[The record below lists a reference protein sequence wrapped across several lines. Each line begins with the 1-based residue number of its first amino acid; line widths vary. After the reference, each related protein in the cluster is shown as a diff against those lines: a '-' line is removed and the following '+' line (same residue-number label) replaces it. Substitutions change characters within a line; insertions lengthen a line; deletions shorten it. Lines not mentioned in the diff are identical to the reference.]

1 MKTDVEELGPTRVKL
16 TIEVPFEELKG
27 SLDKAY
33 REVARQVRVP
43 GFRPGRVPPRI
54 IDQRFG
60 RGMVLEQAVN
70 DAVPQFYGQ
79 ALQDND
85 VFALGQPDLE
95 ITKLDD
101 GKELAFTAEVD
112 VRPRFEIPDLHG
124 LPVTVD
130 TAVVTPDEVEEYIGG
145 LRERFASLRGVDR
158 PVEDGDYT
166 SIDLSASVD
175 GEPVD
180 DAQVSGYSY
189 QVGSGSLLD
198 GLDEALAGMSGGES
212 KTFSAE
218 LVGGEHGGEQ
228 ADVTVTVHSVKV
240 KELPELDDEFAQS
253 ASEYDTLGEF
263 RAGTRAQLETMK
275 RMQQVGQARE
285 RALDAVLSKI
295 EIPLP
300 DSMVNSEAQMRH
312 ESLDEQ
318 LERSGTSLDDYLA
331 SSGQSAEQL
340 ETDIT
345 DSARRSVKA
354 GFVLDQLA
362 RQEELN
368 IEQDELNSFVI
379 EQAYRMGVQP
389 DRLAQELA
397 DRGQIGSVIT
407 EVLRGKALTLITERA
422 TVTDKAGQPVDI
434 EAAMRPDQAEEADA
448 SAEAA
453 EAGTAEA
460 GAPEAGAPDAGV
472 TGDSAAEA
480 GTAAAGAPEA
490 GAPEAGAPEAGA
502 KKAGARKKSG
512 TAKAAAAKAA
522 AAKASAADT
531 GAARTPGG
539 GQPGGGQPGGGR
551 DGRRHRVTRLGM
563 MAGQGLSAGH
573 GRPATRA
580 MACADSEHGE
590 GADDLALAGS
600 YRPCQ

>member
-1 MKTDVEELGPTRVKL
+1 VKTDVEELGPTRVKL

-70 DAVPQFYGQ
+70 DAVPQLYGQ
-79 ALQDND
+79 ALQEND

-112 VRPRFEIPDLHG
+112 VRPKFEIPDLHE
-124 LPVTVD
+124 LPVTVE

-145 LRERFASLRGVDR
+145 LRERFASLKGVDR

-166 SIDLSASVD
+166 SIDLSASVA
-175 GEPVD
+175 GEPVE

-198 GLDEALAGMSGGES
+198 GLDGALTGMSAGES
-212 KTFSAE
+212 TTFNAE
-218 LVGGEHGGEQ
+218 LVGGDHGGEQ
-228 ADVTVTVHSVKV
+228 AEVTVTVHSVKV

-263 RAGTRAQLETMK
+263 RAGTRSQLEAMK

-295 EIPLP
+295 DIPLP
-300 DSMVNSEAQMRH
+300 DTMVNSEIEMRH
-312 ESLDEQ
+312 QSLDEQ
-318 LERSGTSLDDYLA
+318 LERAGTSMDDYLA

-379 EQAYRMGVQP
+379 EQAYRMGVEP

-407 EVLRGKALTLITERA
+407 EVLRGKSLTLITERA
-422 TVTDKAGQPVDI
+422 TVTDEAGQPVDI
-434 EAAMRPDQAEEADA
+434 EAAMRPEGADEAEEADA
-448 SAEAA
+448 GAAGSETAQAGAGEASAAEGAEAVQA
-453 EAGTAEA
+453 GEAGAGEA
-460 GAPEAGAPDAGV
+460 GAPEASP
-472 TGDSAAEA
+472 
-480 GTAAAGAPEA
+480 
-490 GAPEAGAPEAGA
+490 
-502 KKAGARKKSG
+502 KKAGGK
-512 TAKAAAAKAA
+512 
-522 AAKASAADT
+522 KASARKASARKATVPAGSATEDGSDED
-531 GAARTPGG
+531 GAADGEPGG
-539 GQPGGGQPGGGR
+539 S
-551 DGRRHRVTRLGM
+551 T
-563 MAGQGLSAGH
+563 A
-573 GRPATRA
+573 
-580 MACADSEHGE
+580 
-590 GADDLALAGS
+590 
-600 YRPCQ
+600 